1 MSEQGKR
8 YMRIRVVA
16 FAKCLIGFIVI
27 VAVSLLLFH
36 SCFSAACAAVIA
48 HRNVVFCFCQ
58 Q

>member
-48 HRNVVFCFCQ
+48 HRNVVFLLL
-58 Q
+58 